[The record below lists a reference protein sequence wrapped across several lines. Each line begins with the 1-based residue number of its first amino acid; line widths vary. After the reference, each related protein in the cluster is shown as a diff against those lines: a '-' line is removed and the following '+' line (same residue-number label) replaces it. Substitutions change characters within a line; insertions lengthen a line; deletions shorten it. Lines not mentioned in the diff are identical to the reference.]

1 MPPHI
6 PNEAKFEAK
15 STHKTDFNHPGKI
28 TKVEDF
34 GPRNK
39 YVAIA
44 DTRDFVTEAHGE
56 LTSKT
61 LPICPAAGW
70 LNEQRSIHPDGHIYL
85 AEALA

>member
-1 MPPHI
+1 MPQYI

-28 TKVEDF
+28 AKSEDF

-39 YVAIA
+39 YMAVN
-44 DTRDFVTEAHGE
+44 DNRDFMTEARGE

-61 LPICPAAGW
+61 LPICPAANW
-70 LNEQRSIHPDGHIYL
+70 LSQQRSIHHDGHIYL
-85 AEALA
+85 AQN